1 MEIELNHLKKV
12 HAGCSSKQNLVQ
24 QQLELQIKKM
34 EEEVTYHKKNVEIEQ
49 FNKEQV
55 ENELEQ
61 VRHCPPRTR
70 AGHRRLLTWCRQVK
84 KQLQQVQKELKD
96 TQLKLTR
103 ATHEIASLSRTGQAV
118 RSAYRDRYPSE
129 RASERASADGAQ
141 ATGELQELRELTV
154 NLKTEN
160 ADLAM
165 RVEALTTENNTLNS
179 EARFLIFQ
187 TTRTTNNQYNVV
199 RDDNTSVRE
208 HAPLLQT
215 HVDV

>member
-1 MEIELNHLKKV
+1 
-12 HAGCSSKQNLVQ
+12 
-24 QQLELQIKKM
+24 
-34 EEEVTYHKKNVEIEQ
+34 
-49 FNKEQV
+49 
-55 ENELEQ
+55 
-61 VRHCPPRTR
+61 
-70 AGHRRLLTWCRQVK
+70 
-84 KQLQQVQKELKD
+84 
-96 TQLKLTR
+96 
-103 ATHEIASLSRTGQAV
+103 
-118 RSAYRDRYPSE
+118 
-129 RASERASADGAQ
+129 
-141 ATGELQELRELTV
+141 V

-187 TTRTTNNQYNVV
+187 TTRTTNNQYDVV